1 MTSYDGPPRLTAA
14 AFFGLLGGA
23 LALLA
28 VTPANAADEAD
39 FYRGKQITFIVGS
52 GAGGV
57 YDVAS
62 RVLAPFLGN
71 HIPGNPKIVIENMP
85 GASSLKSAT
94 YMASAAARDGTV
106 ISMPLSSVATAQLL
120 TPSGANFDPTKFSWI
135 GSITR
140 DPYIGY
146 VWHTSPIQTL
156 QDLKTKE
163 VVMGAD
169 SLGSAG
175 ADVAVIAKAFLG
187 LKIRLVLGYADS
199 PAVKLAMEKGEVEG
213 TFANAFAD
221 LKTQR
226 PEWIRDKT
234 VRIIVQHG
242 LEKSPELP
250 DVPLLIDLAQTDSD
264 REALKLLLARQEFAK
279 PIFAPP
285 GIPPERL
292 TILRR
297 AFDESMKDPAFLKSA
312 QDARLPVDGPMSGE
326 DLAKEVNE
334 LGATPH
340 EVAQRIL
347 DAFANYK

>member
-1 MTSYDGPPRLTAA
+1 MSSHGGEIRRVAGILFMIFALVPLTMT
-14 AFFGLLGGA
+14 
-23 LALLA
+23 LARA
-28 VTPANAADEAD
+28 EDDAS
-39 FYRGKQITFIVGS
+39 FYRGKLITFIVGS

-57 YDVAS
+57 YDVSA
-62 RVLAPFLGN
+62 RVLAPFLTA

-85 GASSLKSAT
+85 GASGLKSAS
-94 YMASAAARDGTV
+94 YMASAAPRDGTV
-106 ISMPLSSVATAQLL
+106 IALPLASVGTAQLL
-120 TPSGANFDPTKFSWI
+120 TPSGANFDPTKFSWV

-156 QDLKTKE
+156 DDLKTKE

-187 LKIRLVLGYADS
+187 LKIKLVLGYTDS

-213 TFANAFAD
+213 TFANALAD

-226 PEWIRDKT
+226 PEWIRDGT

-242 LEKSPELP
+242 FERSPELP
-250 DVPLLIDLAQTDSD
+250 NVPLLIDLARTDAD
-264 REALKLLLARQEFAK
+264 RQALKLLLARQEFAK

-285 GIPPERL
+285 GIPAARL
-292 TILRR
+292 AILRR
-297 AFDESMKDPAFLKSA
+297 AFDESMQDPAFLKASR
-312 QDARLPVDGPMSGE
+312 DARLSVDSPMSGA
-326 DLAKEVNE
+326 DLAKAIND

-340 EVAQRIL
+340 DVVQRML